1 MRPRRSILLALLV
14 LTAACGQGVSADAGG
29 SLLHYAYRPGETL
42 AYEVELATTM
52 TAESTDGASALSAE
66 DWAMD
71 MEVTERLE
79 LAFTEGADPAT
90 IQITM
95 TQEAIDGEAHMNSSG
110 QEQSIPL
117 DQFTAGLQNE
127 VVVVIDAQGKLLSAS
142 IGGTELPAQF
152 LAALSGLSGS
162 TMLQPQQLGPEF
174 PDEPLQ
180 VGDEWQTTASGDV
193 LGFTIT
199 QTSRHRLA
207 AEEQLLGRTTYRIE
221 SQITTG
227 PYAADL
233 AGLLAGLQESP
244 GLLGEADP
252 AQIDAALGQFEDLGI
267 GLEFEMAKS
276 TASLTTWF
284 DPAAGM
290 VVRSE
295 LEAPIAM
302 TLRMTGIPEAGD
314 GTMTIEMATS
324 QRMTLAG

>member
-1 MRPRRSILLALLV
+1 MRVPRPILLALIL
-14 LTAACGQGVSADAGG
+14 LTTACGQAASPDAGG
-29 SLLHYAYRPGETL
+29 RVLRYAYPPGETL
-42 AYEVELATTM
+42 AYEVELVTSM
-52 TAESTDGASALSAE
+52 TSRTVEGASALGGG
-66 DWAMD
+66 DWSMD
-71 MEVTERLE
+71 MQVTEA
-79 LAFTEGADPAT
+79 LALSFAEGADPAT

-95 TQEAIDGEAHMNSSG
+95 TQEVIDGEARTTAAG

-127 VVVVIDAQGKLLSAS
+127 VVVVIDEQGKLLSAS

-180 VGDEWQTTASGDV
+180 VGDEWQTDASGDV
-193 LGFTIT
+193 LGFSIT

-207 AEEQLLGRTTYRIE
+207 AEEELAGRTTYRIE
-221 SQITTG
+221 SQVTTG
-227 PYAADL
+227 RYAADL
-233 AGLLAGLQESP
+233 AGLLA
-244 GLLGEADP
+244 
-252 AQIDAALGQFEDLGI
+252 ALGQAPGLFGETDASQIEDSFQQFESLGI
-267 GLEFEMAKS
+267 DLEFEMAES

-284 DPAAGM
+284 DPAAGI

-295 LEAPIAM
+295 LAAPIVM

-314 GTMTIEMATS
+314 GVTVIEMTTD
-324 QRMTLAG
+324 QRLTLAE